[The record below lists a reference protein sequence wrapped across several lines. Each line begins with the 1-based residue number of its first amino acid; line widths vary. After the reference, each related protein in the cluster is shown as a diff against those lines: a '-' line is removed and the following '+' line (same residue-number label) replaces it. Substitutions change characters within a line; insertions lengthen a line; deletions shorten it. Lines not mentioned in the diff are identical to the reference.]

1 MCLEAKGL
9 KLKILSISRPVA
21 LGYSGPSSAFV
32 IPHIFM
38 KATKI
43 HKELM
48 KTKLVR
54 KFPTSCFDGARAYN
68 DRRLEI
74 IPLYDIVYILMIIG
88 RVSSENSSANG
99 SF

>member
-1 MCLEAKGL
+1 MGVSL
-9 KLKILSISRPVA
+9 KVA
-21 LGYSGPSSAFV
+21 LGYAGPIFAFV

-38 KATKI
+38 KTTKI

-48 KTKLVR
+48 KTKLMR

-74 IPLYDIVYILMIIG
+74 IPLYLDNYKQ
-88 RVSSENSSANG
+88 
-99 SF
+99 SFL